1 MSQYEYEVIRWPFT
15 VDGADADFTIR
26 NTTGGVDS
34 PQSVADGIYI
44 NDGSEGVSAPIDL
57 VGALKGAVSAA
68 LAALS
73 IGGTLNVYMGT
84 DGRLRF
90 AYSGLTA
97 AVALKDLTSQQIA
110 WLGVGASQ
118 ITGGLFPIGVAG
130 GVGIITCDYQMSC
143 QWHPMMDSQRE
154 SGRVRR
160 QLAYG
165 DVNMRDQERRVVR
178 SVTGWHQLIMRWDFL
193 PSGVIVTDRAAD
205 ANYAAVAEVTQGE
218 DNTWEGMWEYLLD
231 VSLDQPYGDNRVYL
245 YEFNDPATAVR
256 TGPWEYQLSKSTP
269 GMDGVDPDSA
279 VPNMGS
285 EHYPVRIVLRVQQ

>member
-15 VDGADADFTIR
+15 VDGADADFIIR

-34 PQSVADGIYI
+34 PQSVADGTYI
-44 NDGSEGVSAPIDL
+44 NDGSEGVSAPIDM

-143 QWHPMMDSQRE
+143 QWHPMMDAQHDD
-154 SGRVRR
+154 GGLRR
-160 QLAYG
+160 QLVYG
-165 DVNMRDQERRVVR
+165 DVNLRGQERRVVR
-178 SVTGWHQLIMRWDFL
+178 SVAGWVELRVTWDFL
-193 PSGVIVTDRAAD
+193 PSAVMTAARAAD
-205 ANYAAVAEVTQGE
+205 SDYATVAGVTAGE
-218 DNTWEGMWEYLLD
+218 DNTWEGMWEYLTD
-231 VSLDQPYGDNRVYL
+231 VALDQPYGDNRVYMYL
-245 YEFNDPATAVR
+245 FNDPSSATR
-256 TGPWEYQLSKSTP
+256 TGPFEIILSKSTP
-269 GMDGVDPDSA
+269 GLDGIETGSIVA
-279 VPNMGS
+279 GMGS
-285 EHYPVRIVLRVQQ
+285 EYYPVTIILRTQQ